1 MLCRIMLHTMGNTA
15 TGAPAGT
22 FAYAAPE
29 MLLGEKWNEKVS
41 TPAFLLLARHSALV
55 IATLGTCC
63 VCLSSTLNPASVLGR
78 PEPLRRACQ
87 PTSGNGQALSTEC
100 VKC

>member
-1 MLCRIMLHTMGNTA
+1 MAARHSVLRPLVSCRIMLHTMGNTA

-41 TPAFLLLARHSALV
+41 TPASLLPV
-55 IATLGTCC
+55 WY
-63 VCLSSTLNPASVLGR
+63 
-78 PEPLRRACQ
+78 
-87 PTSGNGQALSTEC
+87 
-100 VKC
+100 

>member
-1 MLCRIMLHTMGNTA
+1 MAWLCLLCHWLTTSLQTGCFDYAPLLCCACALYEGHAVVAAWHSAPGCFALCRIMLHTMGNTA

-41 TPAFLLLARHSALV
+41 TPAFLLLVWR
-55 IATLGTCC
+55 
-63 VCLSSTLNPASVLGR
+63 
-78 PEPLRRACQ
+78 
-87 PTSGNGQALSTEC
+87 
-100 VKC
+100 

>member
-1 MLCRIMLHTMGNTA
+1 MSCRIMLHTMGNTA

-41 TPAFLLLARHSALV
+41 TPAFLLP
-55 IATLGTCC
+55 I
-63 VCLSSTLNPASVLGR
+63 
-78 PEPLRRACQ
+78 
-87 PTSGNGQALSTEC
+87 
-100 VKC
+100 